1 MKSVRIAAALAIVVA
16 VAAFVVA
23 EDKLWFDMKN
33 CAMCSTLASKPG
45 LLEAMTW
52 EHFPIANGVMQ
63 VGHCPDEH
71 KAAFGMA
78 MGEMGKV
85 KEKVAA
91 GEKVNLD
98 GYCTTFGELLMAGA
112 KMESFQAAHSSVT
125 LITSTDPKMV
135 EKLHAFAAKTNEEL
149 AKMAAAAKASSEAP
163 AEGHEAHGH
172 K

>member
-1 MKSVRIAAALAIVVA
+1 MKSVRIAAALAIVMA

-23 EDKLWFDMKN
+23 EDKPWFDMKN

-52 EHFPIANGVMQ
+52 EHFPISNGVMQ

-78 MGEMGKV
+78 MAEMGKV
-85 KEKVAA
+85 QEKMKA
-91 GEKVNLD
+91 GEAVNLD
-98 GYCTTFGELLMAGA
+98 GYCMTFGELLGAGA
-112 KMESFQAAHSSVT
+112 KMENFQAAHSSVT
-125 LITSTDPKMV
+125 LITSSDPELVK
-135 EKLHAFAAKTNEEL
+135 KIHAFTQKTNEEL
-149 AKMAAAAKASSEAP
+149 TKMAAAKAAAEAP
-163 AEGHEAHGH
+163 AEGQ

>member
-23 EDKLWFDMKN
+23 EDKPWFDMKN

-85 KEKVAA
+85 QEKMRA
-91 GEKVNLD
+91 GETVNLD
-98 GYCTTFGELLMAGA
+98 GYCTTFGSLLAAGA
-112 KMESFQAAHSSVT
+112 KMENFEAAHSSVT
-125 LITSTDPKMV
+125 LITSSDPKVV
-135 EKLHAFAAKTNEEL
+135 EMIHAFAQKTTEAL
-149 AKMAAAAKASSEAP
+149 VKMEADAKASAEAP
-163 AEGHEAHGH
+163 AEG
-172 K
+172 KK

>member
-1 MKSVRIAAALAIVVA
+1 MNRMKAVKIAAALAIVMA

-23 EDKLWFDMKN
+23 EDKPFFDMKN

-52 EHFPIANGVMQ
+52 EHFPISNGVMQ

-71 KAAFGMA
+71 KADFGQAMA
-78 MGEMGKV
+78 EMGKV
-85 KEKVAA
+85 QEKMKA
-91 GEKVNLD
+91 GEAVTLD
-98 GYCTTFGELLMAGA
+98 GYCMTFGELLGAGA
-112 KMESFQAAHSSVT
+112 KMEHFDAAHSSVT

-135 EKLHAFAAKTNEEL
+135 EKIHAFAAKTNEEL
-149 AKMAAAAKASSEAP
+149 KKMAAASAEAP
-163 AEGHEAHGH
+163 AET

>member
-1 MKSVRIAAALAIVVA
+1 MKAVRIAAALAIVVA
-16 VAAFVVA
+16 VAVFVVA
-23 EDKLWFDMKN
+23 EDIPWFDMKN

-71 KAAFGMA
+71 KAAFGQA
-78 MGEMGKV
+78 MGEMDKV
-85 KEKVAA
+85 SEKMKA

-98 GYCTTFGELLMAGA
+98 GYCTTFGGLIAAGA
-112 KMESFQAAHSSVT
+112 KFENVKAAHSSVT
-125 LITSTDPKMV
+125 LITSSDPKV
-135 EKLHAFAAKTNEEL
+135 IKQIHDFAQRTNEEL
-149 AKMAAAAKASSEAP
+149 AKMAAASAEAP
-163 AEGHEAHGH
+163 AEGQ